1 MPNQNRTRG
10 RGETTRRTRGE
21 RVGGRSARVLQTV
34 IDAAR
39 EELARVGFAR
49 LRVDDIAARAG
60 VNKTTVYRRWPAKAE
75 LARSALEV
83 EAAHGDRPVPDTGD
97 LERDLVELLSEIVG
111 RLERPRGSSLLR
123 LLAAELADPSVGEI
137 VRGLHEAEIAR
148 ARQVFARARAN
159 GQLRPRVDTGLAATM
174 LLNATF
180 AQLRTQQTIP
190 PATIRAMVRLVLDG
204 VR

>member
-1 MPNQNRTRG
+1 MPIQKQTHRRG
-10 RGETTRRTRGE
+10 DTTRRTRGE
-21 RVGGRSARVLQTV
+21 RVGGRSARVLQNV

-39 EELARVGFAR
+39 EELATVGFAR

-60 VNKTTVYRRWPAKAE
+60 VNKTTVYRRWPAKSE
-75 LARSALEV
+75 LARTALEV
-83 EAAHGDRPVPDTGD
+83 EAAHESRPLPDTGD

-111 RLERPRGSSLLR
+111 RLERPRGSSLMR
-123 LLAAELADPSVGEI
+123 LLAAELADPAVGEI
-137 VRGLHEAEIAR
+137 VRELHEAEVDR

-159 GQLRPRVDTGLAATM
+159 GQLRPRVDAGLAATM

-180 AQLRTQQTIP
+180 AQLRTQTTIP